1 MFAGISS
8 GPALWLAAACLA
20 GAIGTAAAEPP
31 GSGIA
36 IDGEGGV
43 YFTDTA
49 HGPWKIETSGHVS
62 RREGPAFRFLAL
74 DADGRFA
81 GASLPRDSTA
91 ELRHAG
97 EKPTLILSR
106 NVPIAIGGG
115 DGALYFPQA
124 GADGR
129 LRMLRLLPSGTHSV
143 VATLPAT
150 SEEGPLANLN
160 GIAVGGDGSIYY
172 TENRTIRRI
181 SAEGTLSTVATS
193 VIVPDCVPPSRSD
206 RPAAQLGGLAVAA
219 DGTIFAAAS
228 GCSAL
233 VRVSPQGEVQTV
245 LRSVAPWSP
254 TAVAVAG
261 QDVLVL
267 EYPLEGRLDSAS
279 GPPRVRKLSGDG
291 RVSLLAEV
299 RRR

>member
-1 MFAGISS
+1 MVSGISY
-8 GPALWLAAACLA
+8 GPARWLAAALLA

-36 IDGEGGV
+36 IDAEGGV

-49 HGPWKIETSGHVS
+49 HGPWKIEPSGRVS

-74 DADGRFA
+74 DAGGRFA
-81 GASLPRDSTA
+81 GVSVPPDSTA

-97 EKPTLILSR
+97 EKPTLILSS
-106 NVPIAIGGG
+106 NVPIAIGG

-129 LRMLRLLPSGTHSV
+129 LRVLRLLPSGTHSV
-143 VATLPAT
+143 LATLPAT
-150 SEEGPLANLN
+150 SEEGPLDNLN
-160 GIAVGGDGSIYY
+160 GIAVAGDGSIYY
-172 TENRTIRRI
+172 TENKAIRRI
-181 SAEGTLSTVATS
+181 SAEGMLSTVATS
-193 VIVPDCVPPSRSD
+193 IVVRDCMPPAHSD
-206 RPAAQLGGLAVAA
+206 RPTARLGGLAVAA

-261 QDVLVL
+261 RDVLVL
-267 EYPLEGRLDSAS
+267 EYPQEAGVGSAS
-279 GPPRVRKLSGDG
+279 GSPRVRKLSGDG

>member
-1 MFAGISS
+1 MVASIPHG
-8 GPALWLAAACLA
+8 AARWLAAAWLA
-20 GAIGTAAAEPP
+20 GAIGTAVAEPP

-36 IDGEGGV
+36 VDGEGAI

-49 HGPWKIETSGHVS
+49 HGPWKIQPSGRVA

-74 DADGRFA
+74 DAGGRFA
-81 GASLPRDSTA
+81 GTSLPPESTA
-91 ELRHAG
+91 DLRHAG

-106 NVPIAIGGG
+106 NVPIAIGR
-115 DGALYFPQA
+115 DGALYFPQP

-143 VATLPAT
+143 LATLPAT
-150 SEEGPLANLN
+150 SEEGPLENLN
-160 GIAVGGDGSIYY
+160 GIAAGGDGAIYY
-172 TENRTIRRI
+172 TENRAIRRI
-181 SAEGTLSTVATS
+181 SPEGTLSTVATS
-193 VIVPDCVPPSRSD
+193 INVPDCVPPGHAD
-206 RPAAQLGGLAVAA
+206 RPAARLGGLAVTA

-228 GCSAL
+228 GCGAL
-233 VRVSPQGEVQTV
+233 VRVSPQGDVQTV

-267 EYPLEGRLDSAS
+267 EYPQEAGVGSAS
-279 GPPRVRKLSGDG
+279 GSPRVRKLSGDG